1 MRHTE
6 CLMDDCTLLTSEGLY
21 DEECLALLRTSKSPV
36 VTWNYS
42 VFLEF
47 GEHLTTENLLF
58 QVPNAADIRTPNA
71 ILIWPKSKRLG
82 LVLLQ
87 LLASLRI
94 NAYVLAANELG
105 GKSLAKSA
113 SDLCQMEKIDVARR
127 CTFWQVNWLD
137 QPVSSFNW
145 LSQAEGFYHQQ
156 NAFICMPGVFN
167 FGKLDVGTALL
178 LKNVPALRG
187 SVLDLGCGS
196 GVIGLSLKKAFPEI
210 RLTTTDV
217 DAMALRSTALN
228 AARLGVEVDVLPSD
242 GLAQVSGRYDFIITN
257 PPFHTGKDTDYRFA
271 RNLFE
276 EGKRKLTAGGRIWLV
291 ANRQLPYEGWA
302 AEHFSRVNVVAQ
314 EQGFKVLE
322 ISA

>member
-1 MRHTE
+1 MNNYSGMLMRHTE

-105 GKSLAKSA
+105 GKSLA
-113 SDLCQMEKIDVARR
+113 
-127 CTFWQVNWLD
+127 
-137 QPVSSFNW
+137 
-145 LSQAEGFYHQQ
+145 
-156 NAFICMPGVFN
+156 
-167 FGKLDVGTALL
+167 
-178 LKNVPALRG
+178 
-187 SVLDLGCGS
+187 
-196 GVIGLSLKKAFPEI
+196 
-210 RLTTTDV
+210 
-217 DAMALRSTALN
+217 
-228 AARLGVEVDVLPSD
+228 
-242 GLAQVSGRYDFIITN
+242 
-257 PPFHTGKDTDYRFA
+257 
-271 RNLFE
+271 
-276 EGKRKLTAGGRIWLV
+276 
-291 ANRQLPYEGWA
+291 
-302 AEHFSRVNVVAQ
+302 
-314 EQGFKVLE
+314 
-322 ISA
+322 